1 VKELVETV
9 ARYLVRNPDAV
20 NVTET
25 MREGA
30 CMLELRVAEEDVG
43 RVIGKEGRTAKALRA
58 ILNAAAAR
66 RNHRVVLEIIEKDR
80 PKPEPE

>member
-1 VKELVETV
+1 MKELVEYV
-9 ARYLVRNPDAV
+9 ARFLVRNPDAV

-25 MREGA
+25 LREGVPT
-30 CMLELRVAEEDVG
+30 LELRVAEEDLG

-66 RNHRVVLEIIEKDR
+66 KNQRIALEIIEKDR
-80 PKPEPE
+80 PKPE